1 MVQGGIVM
9 DKEMII
15 LDIIMSIVFMAIPT
29 TLCIIGEVGLGILL
43 YVMVLSGIIA
53 NIITE
58 LTD

>member
-15 LDIIMSIVFMAIPT
+15 LDIIMSIIFMAIPT

-43 YVMVLSGIIA
+43 YIMVLSGIIA
-53 NIITE
+53 DIIIE
-58 LTD
+58 FSE

>member
-1 MVQGGIVM
+1 M